1 MILVETALE
10 LDLLIK
16 HKYQKRIQLIGE
28 KINVS
33 YVNCR

>member
-28 KINVS
+28 KVNVS
-33 YVNCR
+33 FVNCR